1 MALVLDRT
9 RISSYDET
17 RAKLVVIK
25 CPRNKM
31 FRVSALSEDG
41 FWIKAAIAL
50 RYIVGVYDEKRAE
63 WRCYMTQFGH
73 YLCDRLTS

>member
-1 MALVLDRT
+1 MELVLNRR
-9 RISSYDET
+9 RIPSYDET
-17 RAKLVVIK
+17 RAKLFVLGE
-25 CPRNKM
+25 PTDRM

-50 RYIVGVYDEKRAE
+50 RYIVGVYDERRAE

-73 YLCDRLTS
+73 DLCDRLTS